1 MDSNLC
7 KALLANDKTQLK
19 KCIDPFLK
27 TLDMKE
33 KKAVS
38 FEKIKNWLEE
48 QDCVE
53 NVEMERGVLESQP
66 PIKVFLIK
74 INTETKLRSIGV
86 QIESDKFQLEN
97 PKR

>member
-27 TLDMKE
+27 TLHMKE

-38 FEKIKNWLEE
+38 FEKIKNWLDE
-48 QDCVE
+48 QD
-53 NVEMERGVLESQP
+53 R
-66 PIKVFLIK
+66 
-74 INTETKLRSIGV
+74 
-86 QIESDKFQLEN
+86 
-97 PKR
+97 